1 MGIFKRCVAQ
11 YRYQRAMKQAGKQL
25 AECLDIYERNN
36 KNIEEIKALIEAYQ
50 KTRGENTNDN

>member
-1 MGIFKRCVAQ
+1 MGILKRWVAQ

-36 KNIEEIKALIEAYQ
+36 ERIEEMQSLIEEDQ
-50 KTRGENTNDN
+50 KARVEQK